1 MLNIL
6 QSRKV
11 ANSAQPLSYREACIA
26 ACQTVEG
33 ATALAA
39 KLRRLHDAA
48 PLNSF
53 DTRSKLSRQ
62 VEVAEKVARRRAI
75 EKELLERIP
84 ATCKRDE
91 ESATL
96 ALTAATGDAKRAEER
111 VGVAQERIARFTAS
125 ALAKRQ
131 SCDQVAAAATSK
143 VAAAEVALQA
153 ARDHEDPGAMARA
166 SEFLVKERQ
175 SAIAAQDSNSAA
187 LLEATSFSE
196 LADKARNELAAA
208 QSDLDEAKQRQL
220 ESRMALL
227 ALEEDRHTLA
237 ALLAHVRWWVTNS
250 SSAKKAVWPASFD
263 HAKFFFHKGE
273 RAIKW
278 DGKPGSHLACDL
290 AGFGGL
296 SSVFVEP
303 EWSRFDT
310 DPIAAADGA
319 SHLAGQ

>member
-1 MLNIL
+1 
-6 QSRKV
+6 
-11 ANSAQPLSYREACIA
+11 
-26 ACQTVEG
+26 
-33 ATALAA
+33 
-39 KLRRLHDAA
+39 
-48 PLNSF
+48 
-53 DTRSKLSRQ
+53 
-62 VEVAEKVARRRAI
+62 
-75 EKELLERIP
+75 
-84 ATCKRDE
+84 
-91 ESATL
+91 
-96 ALTAATGDAKRAEER
+96 
-111 VGVAQERIARFTAS
+111 
-125 ALAKRQ
+125 
-131 SCDQVAAAATSK
+131 
-143 VAAAEVALQA
+143 
-153 ARDHEDPGAMARA
+153 
-166 SEFLVKERQ
+166 VKERQ

>member
-6 QSRKV
+6 QSRK
-11 ANSAQPLSYREACIA
+11 AQNSAKQLSYNEACMA

-39 KLRRLHDAA
+39 KLRRLHDAT

-53 DTRSKLSRQ
+53 DTRHKLSSQ
-62 VEVAEKVARRRAI
+62 AEVAEKVARRRAI

-84 ATCKRDE
+84 AVCKQDE

-131 SCDQVAAAATSK
+131 SCDQVAAAAASK

-153 ARDHEDPGAMARA
+153 ARDREDSGAMARA

-187 LLEATSFSE
+187 LLEATSFTE

-208 QSDLDEAKQRQL
+208 QSDLNEAKQRQF
-220 ESRMALL
+220 EGRMALL

-237 ALLAHVRWWVTNS
+237 ALLAHVRWGGANRL
-250 SSAKKAVWPASFD
+250 AEKKAAWPVSFD
-263 HAKFFFHKGE
+263 NAVFFFHKGE

-278 DGKPGSHLACDL
+278 DGKPGSHLARDL
-290 AGFGGL
+290 GGFGGL
-296 SSVFVEP
+296 FSVFEEP

-319 SHLAGQ
+319 SQPVGQ